1 LPKVPVNGFYKY
13 RTNPNPDT
21 VPWIMTGALRV
32 IRLLDDFEVS
42 SILEK
47 LNIESPNRQGGNKT
61 IEELGF

>member
-1 LPKVPVNGFYKY
+1 MVFIGTEQIQIQTP
-13 RTNPNPDT
+13 
-21 VPWIMTGALRV
+21 RV

-61 IEELGF
+61 LEELGF